1 MEKSLEDE
9 HVHKVYSQIAAHF
22 SDTRYKPWPKI
33 TEFLQQQPQGSLIA
47 DVGTLL

>member
-1 MEKSLEDE
+1 MAKSLEDE
-9 HVHKVYSQIAAHF
+9 HVHKVYSQIATHF

-47 DVGTLL
+47 DVGALL